1 MAKNPSAIFDIIN
14 SELKLATDQ
23 LRGSRLS
30 LNESKTKLLLFRL
43 INKLNLMLPNIK
55 LNE

>member
-1 MAKNPSAIFDIIN
+1 MAKNPSDIFDIIN

-23 LRGSRLS
+23 LRASRLS
-30 LNESKTKLLLFRL
+30 LNESKTKLLLFKL